1 VARNPERTRE
11 RILRAALKEFAAKG
25 FAGARVEAIARRAG
39 VNKRMLYH
47 YFGNKQA
54 LFGEVLKRKVQEK
67 TASVRTMPSNPEQSM
82 PHWFD
87 VNLRDLVW
95 IRLLEWEALQGGR
108 EIVCEQERLDEFA
121 LSVAALREAQA
132 AGQLAPDV
140 DLEYALLAM
149 LALTSYPLAMPQV
162 TRVVT
167 GLAPSSAEFQDRW
180 RQFLRWVAGQLREPR
195 RARRN
200 GRMAAQSVDVK

>member
-1 VARNPERTRE
+1 VVGTRRSGATARNPERTRE
-11 RILRAALKEFAAKG
+11 RILKAALKEFAAKG

-39 VNKRMLYH
+39 VNKRMLYQ

-54 LFGEVLKRKVQEK
+54 LFGEVLRRKIQEK
-67 TASVRTMPSNPEQSM
+67 TASVRTMPLNPEESM

-108 EIVCEQERLDEFA
+108 EIVGEQERLDEFA
-121 LSVAALREAQA
+121 LSAAALREAQA

-140 DLEYALLAM
+140 NVENALLAM
-149 LALTSYPLAMPQV
+149 LALTS
-162 TRVVT
+162 TR
-167 GLAPSSAEFQDRW
+167 
-180 RQFLRWVAGQLREPR
+180 
-195 RARRN
+195 
-200 GRMAAQSVDVK
+200 